1 LGVDEDVLS
10 LAGNTL
16 AGEGTRGGATTL
28 SVAMGTS
35 LSSRAAGLE
44 KRGRGKK
51 EEGRDDQ

>member
-1 LGVDEDVLS
+1 LRVDDDVLS

-16 AGEGTRGGATTL
+16 AGEGTRSGATTL